1 MNESSLAVVSVFLGL
16 SLVSLQFLHW
26 SVAGLSFR
34 DQFLNLFLRAP
45 ELKGKEPK
53 GRKPGG
59 SSRLCMCDEEPPGN
73 FPTGDQPEDTGNDKK
88 KKKNDKR
95 LNVFFT

>member
-45 ELKGKEPK
+45 ELKGNEPK

-59 SSRLCMCDEEPPGN
+59 SSRVCVRVTRSLQGIFQLVISLRTQEMI
-73 FPTGDQPEDTGNDKK
+73 KK
-88 KKKNDKR
+88 KKKR
-95 LNVFFT
+95 

>member
-53 GRKPGG
+53 GRKPGA
-59 SSRLCMCDEEPPGN
+59 SSRVCVRVTRSLRGIFQLVISLRTQEMI
-73 FPTGDQPEDTGNDKK
+73 KK
-88 KKKNDKR
+88 TNDKR

>member
-59 SSRLCMCDEEPPGN
+59 SSRVCVRVTRSLRGIFQLVISLRTQEMI
-73 FPTGDQPEDTGNDKK
+73 KK
-88 KKKNDKR
+88 KMIKD
-95 LNVFFT
+95 